1 MSTEKLRQVVVPRRR
16 ATVNRAQSTRFSG
29 DFWRENS
36 SLLVRTFGSVVVLF
50 LLVWVYQ
57 MAIASAVFQ
66 LRTIEV
72 SGNSRVSSHEIE
84 QIVRQNLTSSLMSM
98 DLGKLHNELA
108 NLTWV
113 KKAQITRVM
122 PDTLRVDVTERRP
135 LMLVRFDGEQP
146 LWMDEDLVVLGEYD
160 GGVDPNLPPLVT
172 GLAKETDE
180 ASQATNRERMET
192 YKRLMWTLDN
202 GTVKY
207 SSRVEEIDLR
217 NLQDV
222 RLQLSPGQVTVDLGD
237 RDFRARLSRA
247 VDILDALRR
256 RDSAVLRSYKFL
268 DNQILQEPE
277 KIRFISVVHP
287 TQVAIR
293 SASGVTSKTEKAQ

>member
-16 ATVNRAQSTRFSG
+16 TTVNRAKDTRLSW
-29 DFWRENS
+29 DLWRENR
-36 SLLVRTFGSVVVLF
+36 SLLLSILSGAAVLF

-57 MAIASAVFQ
+57 ITIASPVFQ

-72 SGNSRVSSHEIE
+72 SGNNRISSHEIE
-84 QIVRQNLTSSLMSM
+84 QMVRQNLTGSLMAM
-98 DLGKLHNELA
+98 DLGKLHSELA
-108 NLTWV
+108 GLTWV
-113 KKAQITRVM
+113 RKAQITRVM
-122 PDTLRVDVTERRP
+122 PDTLRLDVEERRP
-135 LMLVRFDGEQP
+135 LMLARFDGEQP
-146 LWMDEDLVVLGEYD
+146 LWMDEDLVVLGEYNGELD
-160 GGVDPNLPPLVT
+160 SDLPPLVT
-172 GLAKETDE
+172 GLSKEADE

-202 GTVKY
+202 GAVKY
-207 SSRVEEIDLR
+207 SSRVEEIDLK

-222 RLQLSPGQVTVDLGD
+222 RLQLSPGQVTIDLGD
-237 RDFRARLSRA
+237 RDFRARLARA

-293 SASGVTSKTEKAQ
+293 SAGGVTSKTEKAQ